1 MITISE
7 AAEALGVT
15 PKALRHWDSL
25 GLLTPSGRTW
35 SGYRLYSEADLQRGA
50 LIVLYRSTG
59 MSLASIKELV
69 DATAPTIH
77 QALAAHRAELL
88 RRQESLHEQLT
99 MVDHLLDTYKKGED
113 LMKDLISYF
122 GEHMPAYQQE
132 AEQNWGDT
140 PEWEQAEEAVG
151 TADFEA
157 IQKEQQELAAAL
169 ATARDNGVQPGSQEA
184 FELVEQHRASI
195 SRWYDCPRERQW
207 LLTEMYVTDSRFD
220 EAFAGTQHYLLELVE
235 AQARAEGVEGP
246 RW

>member
-25 GLLTPSGRTW
+25 GLLTPSGHTW

-69 DATAPTIH
+69 DATTPTIH
-77 QALAAHRAELL
+77 QALAAHRTELL
-88 RRQESLHEQLT
+88 RRQEGLQEQLK
-99 MVDHLLDTYKKGED
+99 MVDQLLATYKKGED

-122 GEHMPAYQQE
+122 GAHMPAYQQE
-132 AEQNWGDT
+132 AEQRWGDT
-140 PEWEQAEEAVG
+140 TEWEEAEEAVG
-151 TADFEA
+151 TADFAA
-157 IQKEQQELAAAL
+157 IHEEQQELAAAL
-169 ATARDNGVQPGSQEA
+169 AAARDRGVQPGSDEA
-184 FELVEQHRASI
+184 YVLVELHMASI
-195 SRWYDCPRERQW
+195 SRWYECSRARQW
-207 LLTEMYVTDSRFD
+207 LLAHMYVTDPRFN
-220 EAFAGTQHYLLELVE
+220 EAFAGTQHYLLKLVE
-235 AQARAEGVEGP
+235 AQARVEGVEGP